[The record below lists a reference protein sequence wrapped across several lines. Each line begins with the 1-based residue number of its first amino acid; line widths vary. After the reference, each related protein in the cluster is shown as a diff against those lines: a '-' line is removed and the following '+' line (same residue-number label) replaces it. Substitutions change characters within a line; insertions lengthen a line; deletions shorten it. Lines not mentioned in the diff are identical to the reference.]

1 MPASR
6 MDQIH
11 VFGPSVHRTEAHE
24 HVIAPAE
31 CRLFGTPLLLTPSAT
46 SPGQVRS
53 ACRQSDQHPGIAVRR
68 ELAGIGAR
76 ETARGTPAVAYTP
89 RTQA

>member
-1 MPASR
+1 

-31 CRLFGTPLLLTPSAT
+31 CRLFGTPLLLTPSALDVDVM
-46 SPGQVRS
+46 G
-53 ACRQSDQHPGIAVRR
+53 
-68 ELAGIGAR
+68 
-76 ETARGTPAVAYTP
+76 
-89 RTQA
+89 